1 MQPELKT
8 KTSVGMETVDQTVAR
23 AKQMIQPTISANE
36 LANPPAKL
44 NLTTPPEPTIPDRV
58 NTTTNN
64 VLGSIRSQSETAKR
78 LQEEQAAFQT
88 FTNGQSGF
96 DIQNEQLQR
105 FGVTPERLQELADI
119 ELQLADRTTASN
131 LNKVRIESGGQSA
144 IQGPRSLT
152 QEDREEAVR
161 SAGLAARASVLQ
173 GNINTGRQLAND
185 AVNIALQDRT
195 FQANAKIMQI
205 NQLKE
210 VVDEETRQLLQ
221 AEERTYEAELATIK
235 ELKENVSQAIVSG
248 ASQSEIA
255 TMNDPN
261 TPDADKLA
269 LAQSIVARNA
279 REEIGLDREAQ
290 RADIAQG
297 WANLDIRRQELEM
310 SREKLNAELN
320 ATGNQY
326 GTLDGK
332 PQNGTQ
338 ALVNGYANR
347 LLEADKII
355 DTVGDLFTG
364 KSSTFGALLPSMFQN
379 AERQQFEQSKRN
391 FINSVLRRESGAV
404 IADTEFENADKQ
416 YFPQPGDTPEV
427 VKQKAEN
434 RNTVINNFY
443 YEANVPRPVFAGD
456 IIESNGKKY
465 RVESD
470 GVTITEI

>member
-1 MQPELKT
+1 MPPELKT
-8 KTSVGMETVDQTVAR
+8 KTSVGEETVDQTVAR

-36 LANPPAKL
+36 LSNPPAKL

-195 FQANAKIMQI
+195 FQANAKLQQI

-210 VVDEETRQLLQ
+210 VVSEETRQLLQ

-279 REEIGLDREAQ
+279 RQDIALDRQAKQASIANIYDQINSRAVAAREAVLTAGSEQ
-290 RADIAQG
+290 EKVQLQIVAGSEKALEIKKLASDLKETAGLSSAVGFGFKKSIIGSIPFVSGDAVAGTNRADFEAS
-297 WANLDIRRQELEM
+297 AERLSNLL
-310 SREKLNAELN
+310 
-320 ATGNQY
+320 
-326 GTLDGK
+326 TLDNLKLMTGVLTDRDIQLLATAGSNLSNLNMSEQAYK
-332 PQNGTQ
+332 AEIDRIIGTMDRTINNNG
-338 ALVNGYANR
+338 
-347 LLEADKII
+347 I
-355 DTVGDLFTG
+355 
-364 KSSTFGALLPSMFQN
+364 
-379 AERQQFEQSKRN
+379 
-391 FINSVLRRESGAV
+391 
-404 IADTEFENADKQ
+404 
-416 YFPQPGDTPEV
+416 TPE
-427 VKQKAEN
+427 QA
-434 RNTVINNFY
+434 
-443 YEANVPRPVFAGD
+443 VFWGGLTND
-456 IIESNGKKY
+456 
-465 RVESD
+465 D
-470 GVTITEI
+470 VTTLDSLWDNL

>member
-221 AEERTYEAELATIK
+221 AEERK
-235 ELKENVSQAIVSG
+235 
-248 ASQSEIA
+248 
-255 TMNDPN
+255 
-261 TPDADKLA
+261 
-269 LAQSIVARNA
+269 
-279 REEIGLDREAQ
+279 IG
-290 RADIAQG
+290 RAH
-297 WANLDIRRQELEM
+297 
-310 SREKLNAELN
+310 
-320 ATGNQY
+320 
-326 GTLDGK
+326 
-332 PQNGTQ
+332 
-338 ALVNGYANR
+338 V
-347 LLEADKII
+347 
-355 DTVGDLFTG
+355 
-364 KSSTFGALLPSMFQN
+364 
-379 AERQQFEQSKRN
+379 
-391 FINSVLRRESGAV
+391 
-404 IADTEFENADKQ
+404 
-416 YFPQPGDTPEV
+416 
-427 VKQKAEN
+427 
-434 RNTVINNFY
+434 
-443 YEANVPRPVFAGD
+443 
-456 IIESNGKKY
+456 
-465 RVESD
+465 
-470 GVTITEI
+470 

>member
-297 WANLDIRRQELEM
+297 WAGLDIRKQELEL
-310 SREKLNAELN
+310 SKQRLNAELN
-320 ATGNQY
+320 ATGNTY
-326 GTLDGK
+326 GTMDGK
-332 PQNGTQ
+332 PQTAAQ
-338 ALVNGYANR
+338 ALVNSYANR
-347 LLEADKII
+347 LIESETVFDAVADQFADK
-355 DTVGDLFTG
+355 FA
-364 KSSTFGALLPSMFQN
+364 FGGVLPSLLQSG
-379 AERQQFEQSKRN
+379 ERQQYEQAKRN
-391 FINSVLRRESGAV
+391 FVNAVLRRESGAV
-404 IADTEFENADKQ
+404 IADSEFKNAELQ
-416 YFPQPGDTPEV
+416 YFPQAGDKPETV
-427 VKQKAEN
+427 IQKEQN

-443 YEANVPRPVFAGD
+443 REANVPRPVFAGD
-456 IIESNGKKY
+456 IIESGGKKY
-465 RVESD
+465 QVAED
-470 GVTITEI
+470 GVSLIEI